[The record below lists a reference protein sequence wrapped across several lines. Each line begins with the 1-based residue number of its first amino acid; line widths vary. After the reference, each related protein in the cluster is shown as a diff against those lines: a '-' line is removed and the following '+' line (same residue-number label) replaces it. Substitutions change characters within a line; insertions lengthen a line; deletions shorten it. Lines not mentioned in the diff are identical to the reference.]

1 MRTTKTPWKSGLTL
15 SLQLI
20 SEPEGKRY
28 IGDELVNFPFS
39 DCAFDHY
46 SLIKQFILELTKDE
60 NHTWGTDMGDG
71 KEGERIFDSLK
82 KYFVQ
87 FEGCTVN
94 PKTGKKHSLKTG
106 KEIL

>member
-1 MRTTKTPWKSGLTL
+1 MKTTKRTWKSGLTL

-20 SEPEGKRY
+20 SEPEGRNY
-28 IGDELVNFPFS
+28 IEDQLVNFAFS
-39 DCAFDHY
+39 DSAFDHY

-87 FEGCTVN
+87 FEGCTVSG
-94 PKTGKKHSLKTG
+94 GKKYSLKTG
-106 KEIL
+106 KEIK